1 MKIWMSPQI
10 QAGRNHFL
18 HTMGGSLGIALLGVL
33 LAAGGSVCMIR
44 RGMSMRTW
52 SLLLCVA
59 VTALLIG
66 LAVRLGRRSARDAI
80 VFFLDEQDHLFWA
93 DTRTLCSGRSVTG
106 ATRHAAAQE
115 ADAQRWLERIRN
127 RQTVP
132 PGAMEVLKVERMRE
146 NPHDYALI
154 CQVRKNGRVF
164 RSGCTVLKGYEDE
177 DWLIRELERRRG
189 WENQL
194 EQREDPSAAGMAVS
208 GLLLLCSVAVCF
220 FSHPAQARLPQNFYF
235 PALALAGV
243 GAAALLYWSVRRHRN
258 E

>member
-1 MKIWMSPQI
+1 M
-10 QAGRNHFL
+10 
-18 HTMGGSLGIALLGVL
+18 
-33 LAAGGSVCMIR
+33 R
-44 RGMSMRTW
+44 RIFKTENPNNKR
-52 SLLLCVA
+52 
-59 VTALLIG
+59 
-66 LAVRLGRRSARDAI
+66 
-80 VFFLDEQDHLFWA
+80 
-93 DTRTLCSGRSVTG
+93 
-106 ATRHAAAQE
+106 
-115 ADAQRWLERIRN
+115 
-127 RQTVP
+127 P
-132 PGAMEVLKVERMRE
+132 PGKPGDVYKR
-146 NPHDYALI
+146 
-154 CQVRKNGRVF
+154 Q
-164 RSGCTVLKGYEDE
+164 DE